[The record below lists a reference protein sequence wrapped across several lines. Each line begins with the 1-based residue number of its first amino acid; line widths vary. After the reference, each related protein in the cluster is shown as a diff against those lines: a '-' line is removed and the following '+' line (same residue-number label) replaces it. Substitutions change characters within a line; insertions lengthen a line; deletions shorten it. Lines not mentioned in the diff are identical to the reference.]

1 MQVSKSNK
9 LANVCY
15 DIRGPVLKHA
25 KRLEEEGHRILKLN
39 IGNPAP
45 FGFEAPEEILQDVIR
60 NLPTAQGYSD
70 SKGLFSARKAVMQ
83 YYQQKQVEGVG
94 IEDIYLGNGVSEL
107 IVMSMQALL
116 NNGDEVL
123 IPAPD
128 YPLWTAAVSL
138 AGGKPVHYLCDEQ
151 ANWWPD
157 LEDIK
162 AKITP
167 NTRAMVIINPNNPTG
182 AVYSREVLE
191 GMVEL
196 ARQHNL
202 VLFSDEIYD
211 KILYDGA
218 VHVSTASLAPDVL
231 CLTFNGLSKSY
242 RVAGFRSGWVAI
254 SGPKQRAQ
262 SYIEGL
268 DILANMRLC
277 ANVPAQHAIQT
288 ALGGYQSI
296 NDLVLP
302 PGRLL
307 EQRNRAWEL
316 LNDIPG
322 VSCVKPMGA
331 LYAFP
336 RIDPKVCPI
345 HNDEKFVL
353 DLLLS
358 EKLLIVQGTAFNW
371 PWPDHFR
378 VVTLPRVDDLE
389 QAILRIGSFL
399 KGYQQKPPR
408 SRGAAGAALPGDP
421 SMDLQIDDFHKD
433 AAGGLLLL
441 YQAFP
446 RKTALYVEDL
456 IGREAPDEFGLPS
469 KRHQSCL
476 GALLWLAE
484 EGYLRFASTIH
495 YEALD
500 QAVLSEKAFLRLTR
514 IVPQAAAALA
524 EAPASVRRE
533 QASLANQL
541 RQALAQGDGERLAGL
556 TRLLF
561 EGNLG
566 AQGDTV

>member
-1 MQVSKSNK
+1 M
-9 LANVCY
+9 LEHGGRLREAARRY
-15 DIRGPVLKHA
+15 DIPLADWLDLSTGIAPWPFPLPAIPEQAWTRLPESDDGLEAAACLYYGAERVLPLA
-25 KRLEEEGHRILKLN
+25 GSQAAI
-39 IGNPAP
+39 
-45 FGFEAPEEILQDVIR
+45 
-60 NLPTAQGYSD
+60 
-70 SKGLFSARKAVMQ
+70 
-83 YYQQKQVEGVG
+83 
-94 IEDIYLGNGVSEL
+94 
-107 IVMSMQALL
+107 QALPRL
-116 NNGDEVL
+116 RRGGRVGVLSPCYAEHAHAWRQAGHLVREIGEAEVEPYL
-123 IPAPD
+123 D
-128 YPLWTAAVSL
+128 SL
-138 AGGKPVHYLCDEQ
+138 DVL
-151 ANWWPD
+151 
-157 LEDIK
+157 L
-162 AKITP
+162 
-167 NTRAMVIINPNNPTG
+167 VVNPNNPTG

-399 KGYQQKPPR
+399 KGYQQ
-408 SRGAAGAALPGDP
+408 
-421 SMDLQIDDFHKD
+421 
-433 AAGGLLLL
+433 
-441 YQAFP
+441 
-446 RKTALYVEDL
+446 
-456 IGREAPDEFGLPS
+456 
-469 KRHQSCL
+469 
-476 GALLWLAE
+476 
-484 EGYLRFASTIH
+484 
-495 YEALD
+495 
-500 QAVLSEKAFLRLTR
+500 
-514 IVPQAAAALA
+514 
-524 EAPASVRRE
+524 
-533 QASLANQL
+533 
-541 RQALAQGDGERLAGL
+541 
-556 TRLLF
+556 
-561 EGNLG
+561 
-566 AQGDTV
+566 